1 MGSGVFLS
9 SGVVLY
15 TFSHNYDDV
24 IRLINVL
31 IIRYRFS
38 CTIGRINGKPVIF
51 ILGVSV
57 KLLAD
62 VISNHPTLFFLVKH
76 YYTFK
81 DNLFIL
87 DTHYQ

>member
-15 TFSHNYDDV
+15 TFSYNYNDV

-62 VISNHPTLFFLVKH
+62 VISNHPTLLVKH

-87 DTHYQ
+87 DPHYQ